1 MRTRVH
7 TLPAILK
14 LPMTLLGHGSP
25 GTLKLRPFFRRGGL
39 LSQAHPRYEFR
50 PGQLEMALE
59 IETCLAEKRHLIVEA
74 GTGTGK
80 TLAYLVPVIASAKRV
95 VISTGTKNL
104 QEQLFYK
111 DVPFLQEAL
120 GRELR
125 VAYMKGRQNYLCREK
140 LYEAE
145 KRPILTGFE
154 EIEEFAL
161 IKKWEPETETG
172 DRAELAE
179 LRQDSSTWQKID
191 ARREMCSGSK
201 CPQFDRC
208 FITKMHQRAAE
219 SDIII
224 VNHHLFFA
232 DLALREDDFGSI
244 IPDYQAVIFD
254 EAHEIEQVAG
264 QHFGIQLSNYRFE
277 ELVRDVRNVAHA
289 WDLGSKGLD
298 RALELVGSRAI
309 AFFALFEKIEGRQA
323 FRNRAAFLEKF
334 PEEYAELSVALD
346 TLASELKLVE
356 KEGDEIIPLE
366 RRAGEIQSG
375 LKMLMEGEDERY
387 VYWMEKRGRG
397 VFLQATPI
405 DVAEILAQRLFGEL
419 PTVVLTSAT
428 LAVDGSFD
436 YVRSRLGLSDARDL
450 IVPGHFD
457 YARQAL
463 FYVPE
468 EMPDPRSAQ
477 FTKAASDEVLRL
489 VRFSEGRAF
498 VLFTSYQQMR
508 AVHEYVSFAVE
519 YPVLMQGEAPN
530 NALLEK
536 FRKTPNCIL
545 FATASFWQGV
555 DVPGDQL
562 SLVIVDRLPFAVPSD
577 PVVEARIRAVRQA
590 GGNPFVDYQIP
601 DAVLSLK
608 QGFGRLIRSTQ
619 DRGVVCLLDT
629 RVLKQRYGR
638 IFFDSLPDY
647 SFSTVREDV
656 ARFFGESRPA
666 ASLVE

>member
-1 MRTRVH
+1 
-7 TLPAILK
+7 
-14 LPMTLLGHGSP
+14 MTLLGHGSP

-39 LSQAHPRYEFR
+39 LSQKHPRYEFR

-59 IETCLAEKRHLIVEA
+59 IETCLADKRHLIVEA

-80 TLAYLVPVIASAKRV
+80 TLAYLVPVIASGKRV
-95 VISTGTKNL
+95 VVSTGTKNL

-179 LRQDSSTWQKID
+179 LRQDSSTWQKLD
-191 ARREMCSGSK
+191 ARREMCAGSK

-208 FITKMHQRAAE
+208 FITKMHQKAAE

-232 DLALREDDFGSI
+232 DLSLRQDDFGSI
-244 IPDYQAVIFD
+244 IPDYQAVVFD
-254 EAHEIEQVAG
+254 EAHEIEEIAG

-277 ELVRDVRNVAHA
+277 ELVRDLRNVAHA
-289 WDLGSKGLD
+289 WDFGTKGLD
-298 RALELVGSRAI
+298 RALDLVGSRAI

-323 FRNRAAFLEKF
+323 FRNRTGFLAKF
-334 PEEYAELSVALD
+334 PHEYAELTVALN
-346 TLASELKLVE
+346 TLASELKLAE
-356 KEGDEIIPLE
+356 KQGDEAIPLE
-366 RRAGEIQSG
+366 RRTGEVQSA
-375 LKMLMEGEDERY
+375 LKFLMEGEDERF
-387 VYWMEKRGRG
+387 VFWLEKRGRG
-397 VFLQATPI
+397 IFLQSTPI
-405 DVAEILAQRLFGEL
+405 DVAEILGQRLFGNL
-419 PTVVLTSAT
+419 PSVVLTSAT

-436 YVRSRLGLSDARDL
+436 YVRSRLGLADARDL

-457 YARQAL
+457 YAKQAL
-463 FYVPE
+463 FYVPGD
-468 EMPDPRSAQ
+468 MPDPRSAH
-477 FTKAASDEVLRL
+477 FARAVADEVLKLLRL
-489 VRFSEGRAF
+489 SEGRAF

-530 NALLEK
+530 NTLLEK
-536 FRKTPNCIL
+536 FRETPNCVL
-545 FATASFWQGV
+545 FGTSSFWQGV

-562 SLVIVDRLPFAVPSD
+562 SLVVIDKLPFAVPSD
-577 PVVEARIRAVRQA
+577 PVVEARIRAVQQA

-601 DAVLSLK
+601 DAVLALK
-608 QGFGRLIRSTQ
+608 QGFGRLIRSSA

-629 RVLKQRYGR
+629 RILKQRYGR

-647 SFSTVREDV
+647 TFSTNREDV
-656 ARFFGESRPA
+656 ARFFAEGRPA
-666 ASLVE
+666 HNINIGA

>member
-1 MRTRVH
+1 MH
-7 TLPAILK
+7 P
-14 LPMTLLGHGSP
+14 LGHGSP

-39 LSQAHPRYEFR
+39 LSQRHPRYEFR

-59 IETCLAEKRHLIVEA
+59 IETCLDEKRHLIVEA

-80 TLAYLVPVIASAKRV
+80 TLAYLVPVIASGKRV

-111 DVPFLQEAL
+111 DVPFLADAL

-154 EIEEFAL
+154 EIEEFGR
-161 IKKWEPETETG
+161 IKQWEPETETG
-172 DRAELAE
+172 DRAELIE
-179 LRQDSSTWQKID
+179 LRPDSSTWHKLD
-191 ARREMCSGSK
+191 ARREMCTGSK

-208 FITKMHQRAAE
+208 FITKMHQKAAE

-254 EAHEIEQVAG
+254 EAHEIEEVAG
-264 QHFGIQLSNYRFE
+264 QHFGIQVSNYRYE
-277 ELVRDVRNVAHA
+277 ELVRDTRNAAHA
-289 WDLGSKGLD
+289 WDFGSKGLD
-298 RALELVGSRAI
+298 RALDMVAAYSSG
-309 AFFALFEKIEGRQA
+309 FFELFEKIEGRQA
-323 FRNRAAFLEKF
+323 FRDRKGFLARFPDEYSAFS
-334 PEEYAELSVALD
+334 AALD
-346 TLASELKLVE
+346 TLAAELKLAE
-356 KEGDEIIPLE
+356 SKADEVITLE
-366 RRAGEIQSG
+366 RRTGEHQTA
-375 LKMLMEGEDERY
+375 LKMLMEGDDERY

-405 DVAEILAQRLFGEL
+405 DVAEILSQRLFGEL
-419 PTVVLTSAT
+419 PAVILTSAT

-436 YVRSRLGLSDARDL
+436 YVRKRLGLSDARDL

-457 YARQAL
+457 YTKQAL

-468 EMPDPRSAQ
+468 QMPDPRSPQ
-477 FTKAASDEVLRL
+477 FTKAASDEVLQLLRL
-489 VRFSEGRAF
+489 SEGRAF

-508 AVHEYVSFAVE
+508 AVHEYVSFLVD

-530 NALLEK
+530 SALLDK
-536 FRKTPNCIL
+536 FRATPNCIL

-562 SLVIVDRLPFAVPSD
+562 SLVIIDKLPFAVPSD

-590 GGNPFVDYQIP
+590 GGNPFVEYQIP

-608 QGFGRLIRSTQ
+608 QGFGRLIRSSS

-629 RVLKQRYGR
+629 RIVKQRYGR

-647 SFSTVREDV
+647 TFSTVREDV
-656 ARFFGESRPA
+656 ERFFAEAARPPVRAQSRA
-666 ASLVE
+666 

>member
-1 MRTRVH
+1 
-7 TLPAILK
+7 
-14 LPMTLLGHGSP
+14 MTLLGHGSP
-25 GTLKLRPFFRRGGL
+25 GTIKLRQFFRRGGL
-39 LSQAHPRYEFR
+39 LAQKHPRYEFR

-80 TLAYLVPVIASAKRV
+80 TLAYLVPVIASGKRV
-95 VISTGTKNL
+95 IISTGTKNL
-104 QEQLFYK
+104 QEQLFHK
-111 DVPFLQEAL
+111 DIPFLEQAL

-154 EIEEFAL
+154 EIEEFGL

-172 DRAELAE
+172 DRSELVE

-208 FITKMHQRAAE
+208 FITKMHQQAAE

-254 EAHEIEQVAG
+254 EAHEIEEIAG
-264 QHFGIQLSNYRFE
+264 QHFGTQLSSYRFE
-277 ELVRDVRNVAHA
+277 EIVRDIRNVAHA
-289 WDLGSKGLD
+289 WDFGSKGLD
-298 RALELVGSRAI
+298 RALDLVGSRAI
-309 AFFALFEKIEGRQA
+309 AFFALFEKIEGRQS
-323 FRNRAAFLEKF
+323 FRNRAGFLAKF
-334 PEEYAELSVALD
+334 PEEYAEL
-346 TLASELKLVE
+346 TLALETLATELKLVE
-356 KEGDEIIPLE
+356 KEGEEVIPLE
-366 RRAGEIQSG
+366 RRTGEVQSS
-375 LKMLMEGEDERY
+375 LKMLMEDEDERY
-387 VYWMEKRGRG
+387 VYWIEKRGRG

-419 PTVVLTSAT
+419 PSVVLTSAT

-436 YVRSRLGLSDARDL
+436 YVRSRLGLTDARDL

-457 YARQAL
+457 YTKQAL

-468 EMPDPRSAQ
+468 QMPDPRSAQ
-477 FTKAASDEVLRL
+477 FTRAASEEVLRL
-489 VRFSEGRAF
+489 LRISEGRAF

-508 AVHEYVSFAVE
+508 AVHEQAAFALE

-530 NALLEK
+530 NALLDK
-536 FRKTPNCIL
+536 FRATPNCIL

-562 SLVIVDRLPFAVPSD
+562 SLVIIDKLPFAVPSD

-608 QGFGRLIRSTQ
+608 QGFGRLDPSDHGPRRALPARYPGSQAALRAHLLRLRSPT
-619 DRGVVCLLDT
+619 T
-629 RVLKQRYGR
+629 
-638 IFFDSLPDY
+638 P
-647 SFSTVREDV
+647 
-656 ARFFGESRPA
+656 SRPSA
-666 ASLVE
+666 RTWRASSRKANLPVGSDA

>member
-1 MRTRVH
+1 M
-7 TLPAILK
+7 A
-14 LPMTLLGHGSP
+14 LLGHGSP
-25 GTLKLRPFFRRGGL
+25 GTLKLRQFFRRGGL
-39 LSQAHPRYEFR
+39 LSQKHPRYEFR

-80 TLAYLVPVIASAKRV
+80 TLAYLVPVIASGKRV
-95 VISTGTKNL
+95 IISTGTKNL

-111 DVPFLQEAL
+111 DIPFLEQAL

-154 EIEEFAL
+154 EIEDFAV
-161 IKKWEPETETG
+161 IKSWEPETETG

-179 LRQDSSTWQKID
+179 LRQDSATWHKID

-208 FITKMHQRAAE
+208 FITKMHQKAAA

-254 EAHEIEQVAG
+254 EAHEIEEVAG

-289 WDLGSKGLD
+289 WDFGSKGID
-298 RALELVGSRAI
+298 RALDFVGSRAT
-309 AFFALFEKIEGRQA
+309 AFFALFDKIEGRQA
-323 FRNRAAFLEKF
+323 FRNRAGFLERF
-334 PEEYAELSVALD
+334 PDEYTELTVALD

-356 KEGDEIIPLE
+356 KHGEEVIPLE
-366 RRAGEIQSG
+366 RRTGEVQSAI
-375 LKMLMEGEDERY
+375 KMLMEGEDERY
-387 VYWMEKRGRG
+387 VYWLEKRGRG

-419 PTVVLTSAT
+419 PAVVLTSAT

-436 YVRSRLGLSDARDL
+436 YVRARLGLSDARDL

-457 YARQAL
+457 YAKQAL

-468 EMPDPRSAQ
+468 KMPDPRSPQ
-477 FTKAASDEVLRL
+477 FTRAAAEEALRL
-489 VRFSEGRAF
+489 LDLSAGRAF

-508 AVHEYVSFAVE
+508 AVHESVSFAIE
-519 YPVLMQGEAPN
+519 FPVLMQGEAPN
-530 NALLEK
+530 NALLER
-536 FRKTPNCIL
+536 FRSTPNCIL

-562 SLVIVDRLPFAVPSD
+562 SLVIIDKLPFAVPSD

-590 GGNPFVDYQIP
+590 GGNPFVEYQIP

-608 QGFGRLIRSTQ
+608 QGFGRLIRSVN
-619 DRGVVCLLDT
+619 DRGVVSLLDT
-629 RVLKQRYGR
+629 RILRQRYGR
-638 IFFDSLPDY
+638 IFLDSLPDY
-647 SFSTVREDV
+647 AFSTERTDV
-656 ARFFGESRPA
+656 ARFFEKSQSSGRIGA
-666 ASLVE
+666 

>member
-1 MRTRVH
+1 MH
-7 TLPAILK
+7 PE
-14 LPMTLLGHGSP
+14 GHGSP
-25 GTLKLRPFFRRGGL
+25 GTLKLRQFFRRGGL

-50 PGQLEMALE
+50 PGQLEMAFE

-80 TLAYLVPVIASAKRV
+80 TLAYLVPVIASGKRV

-111 DVPFLQEAL
+111 DVPFLASAL
-120 GRELR
+120 GRDLR

-154 EIEEFAL
+154 EIEEFAR
-161 IKKWEPETETG
+161 IKQWEPLTETG
-172 DRAELAE
+172 DRAELVE
-179 LRQDSSTWQKID
+179 LRPDSTAWHKLD
-191 ARREMCSGSK
+191 ARREMCIGSK
-201 CPQFDRC
+201 CPQFERC

-232 DLALREDDFGSI
+232 DLALREEDFGSI

-254 EAHEIEQVAG
+254 EAHEIEEVAG
-264 QHFGIQLSNYRFE
+264 QHFGIQVSNYRFE

-289 WDLGSKGLD
+289 WDFGSKGLD
-298 RALELVGSRAI
+298 RALDLVGSRAM
-309 AFFALFEKIEGRQA
+309 AFFALFEGIDGRQG
-323 FRNRAAFLEKF
+323 FRDRPEFLARF
-334 PEEYAELSVALD
+334 PNEYAGLAAALD
-346 TLASELKLVE
+346 TLANELKLAE
-356 KEGDEIIPLE
+356 KQADEVIALE
-366 RRAGEIQSG
+366 RRIGEHQSA
-375 LKMLMEGEDERY
+375 LKLLMEGEDERY

-397 VFLQATPI
+397 IFLQATPI

-419 PTVVLTSAT
+419 PSVVLTSAT

-436 YVRSRLGLSDARDL
+436 YVRSRLGLPGPREL

-457 YARQAL
+457 YAKQAL
-463 FYVPE
+463 FYAPAN
-468 EMPDPRSAQ
+468 MPDPRSPQ
-477 FTKAASDEVLRL
+477 FTKAAADETLRL
-489 VRFSEGRAF
+489 LRLSEGRAF

-508 AVHEYVSFAVE
+508 AVHEYVSFLVE

-530 NALLEK
+530 SALLES
-536 FRKTPNCIL
+536 FRSTPNCVL

-562 SLVIVDRLPFAVPSD
+562 SLVIIDKLPFAVPSD

-608 QGFGRLIRSTQ
+608 QGFGRLIRSST
-619 DRGVVCLLDT
+619 DRGVVSLLDP
-629 RVLKQRYGR
+629 RILRQRYGR
-638 IFFDSLPDY
+638 IFLDSLPDY
-647 SFSTVREDV
+647 TFTTTLGDV
-656 ARFFGESRPA
+656 ERFFAEAPQPVSRLEA
-666 ASLVE
+666 